1 LGSAEA
7 YDQNNI
13 ALSRRKSVD
22 GTRAAGASMDATGA
36 PEDRPGRADFSGRGF
51 GFETGFDRSVSLE
64 VVARIEQ

>member
-1 LGSAEA
+1 
-7 YDQNNI
+7 
-13 ALSRRKSVD
+13 
-22 GTRAAGASMDATGA
+22 MDATGA